1 MTDNDVIEGTETRT
15 AEVSDDTGTGAD
27 TPDTAAFV
35 DFLTAEFPDW
45 QFEVDAT
52 STWSGSSRTLWVAT
66 REGHHPQSELTAG
79 KLHRRL
85 SDYEDRIQARHPAD
99 N

>member
-1 MTDNDVIEGTETRT
+1 MTDHDVIEGTRTRT
-15 AEVSDDTGTGAD
+15 TAQDATPHDDE
-27 TPDTAAFV
+27 TAAFV

-52 STWSGSSRTLWVAT
+52 ATWDGSSRTRWVA
-66 REGHHPQSELTAG
+66 RRDGHHPQSELTAG

-85 SDYEDRIQARHPAD
+85 SDYEERLSARRPGD

>member
-1 MTDNDVIEGTETRT
+1 MTQHDVIDRDNDMHATT
-15 AEVSDDTGTGAD
+15 AHHTDDATS
-27 TPDTAAFV
+27 AFV
-35 DFLTAEFPDW
+35 DFLTAEFPQWD
-45 QFEVDAT
+45 FEVDAT
-52 STWSGSSRTLWVAT
+52 STWSGSERQRWVAT

-85 SDYEDRIQARHPAD
+85 SDYEERLRARRPGD